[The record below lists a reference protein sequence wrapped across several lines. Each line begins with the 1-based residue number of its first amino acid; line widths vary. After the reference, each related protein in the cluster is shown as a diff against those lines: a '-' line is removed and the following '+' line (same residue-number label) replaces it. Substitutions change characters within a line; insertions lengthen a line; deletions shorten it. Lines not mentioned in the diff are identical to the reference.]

1 MSHRTWHMA
10 PFCRP
15 VVLLHILREPELG
28 EELQAIYRSGN
39 GFEVCRL
46 QGLIGV
52 QLWDQMIKPRCRHL
66 MCFDFRVMIFVFE
79 LVKKSKDSRF
89 CNDHEVELNLIKVR
103 SPKNVPISHA
113 QVRQ

>member
-1 MSHRTWHMA
+1 MA

-39 GFEVCRL
+39 GFEVCRV

-52 QLWDQMIKPRCRHL
+52 QSSDQMIKPRCRHL
-66 MCFDFRVMIFVFE
+66 MRLDLRVMIFVFE

-89 CNDHEVELNLIKVR
+89 CNDHEVELNLIKIR